1 MHSATLTSSPPPIAI
16 SSSNFTTPSKCT
28 PQIRLNHRKRYPIK
42 LLPISLKCTQSPFP
56 KSYDY
61 DYSPTIISPIQTSS
75 KNVAQKLQYL
85 VTEFKSLTQP
95 IDRVKRLLDYA
106 TRLPFFDESARS
118 KENRVTGCTAQLWL
132 EVTMDLEGSMRFKV
146 DSDSEITKG
155 FCSCLIW
162 LLDGAAP
169 EEVVA
174 VKAEDLAEMNVGIL
188 PANSRVNTWNTVLI
202 SMKKRTKA
210 LVAETFT
217 QPPPLEPLPCLVA
230 STLSDTAARGSFEE
244 AKV

>member
-16 SSSNFTTPSKCT
+16 SSSSNFTTPSKCT
-28 PQIRLNHRKRYPIK
+28 PQIRLNPRKRYPIK
-42 LLPISLKCTQSPFP
+42 LLPISLKCTQSPSP
-56 KSYDY
+56 KSYDC

-75 KNVAQKLQYL
+75 NNVTQKLQYL

-118 KENRVTGCTAQLWL
+118 QENRVTGCTAQLWL

-202 SMKKRTKA
+202 SMQKRTKA
-210 LVAETFT
+210 LVAERTKALICGKKRT
-217 QPPPLEPLPCLVA
+217 MSGLNC
-230 STLSDTAARGSFEE
+230 
-244 AKV
+244 